1 MTTSRSSS
9 RDDKLLTKTEQQEQ
23 EQEQQQEIIPKD
35 DDAHNSNDA
44 TLLQKQP
51 ITTDQ
56 LLTNVFDPSKIKNFL
71 YKEEPNMARL
81 NGPSLDLISTT
92 AALLLKSIVEKA
104 IRLDNDN
111 GSSSSLQQQQEQQQQ
126 RNNKEGEKGPPEQIL
141 ITSTHLKRLISS
153 SNPSLEFLQETYENV
168 IDKDGSARVSSLR
181 EYIPAVKKVKVKQG
195 NKRGAAANS
204 SSSIINQSDNSK
216 DENNNN
222 NNNNNNSKRRRKTDS
237 GTCTSSAFIDSNTDS
252 KDSSLFSSDDAPLE
266 KAIADATNTKE
277 SRMLDT
283 IIADEDDYD

>member
-1 MTTSRSSS
+1 MATSRSSS
-9 RDDKLLTKTEQQEQ
+9 RDDKLLTKTEEQEQ
-23 EQEQQQEIIPKD
+23 EQEQQEIIPKD
-35 DDAHNSNDA
+35 ADAHNSNDA

-111 GSSSSLQQQQEQQQQ
+111 DSSSSLQQQQQQQ
-126 RNNKEGEKGPPEQIL
+126 RNNKEGDKGPPEQIL

-222 NNNNNNSKRRRKTDS
+222 NNSNNSKRRRKTDS
-237 GTCTSSAFIDSNTDS
+237 GTCTSSAFIDSNTNN

-277 SRMLDT
+277 SRMLDK

>member
-1 MTTSRSSS
+1 MATSRSSS

-23 EQEQQQEIIPKD
+23 EQEQQEIIPKD
-35 DDAHNSNDA
+35 ADAHNSNDI
-44 TLLQKQP
+44 TLLQKQR

-111 GSSSSLQQQQEQQQQ
+111 DSSSSLQQQQQQQQQ
-126 RNNKEGEKGPPEQIL
+126 RNNKEGDKGPPEQIL

-195 NKRGAAANS
+195 NKRGAAANP
-204 SSSIINQSDNSK
+204 SSSIINQSDNSR

-222 NNNNNNSKRRRKTDS
+222 SNNSKRRRKTDS
-237 GTCTSSAFIDSNTDS
+237 ETCTSSAFIDSNINNKS
-252 KDSSLFSSDDAPLE
+252 VG
-266 KAIADATNTKE
+266 
-277 SRMLDT
+277 
-283 IIADEDDYD
+283 

>member
-1 MTTSRSSS
+1 MATSRSSS

-23 EQEQQQEIIPKD
+23 EQQEIIPKD
-35 DDAHNSNDA
+35 DNAHNSNDI
-44 TLLQKQP
+44 TLLQKQR

-111 GSSSSLQQQQEQQQQ
+111 DSSSSLQQQQQQQQQQ
-126 RNNKEGEKGPPEQIL
+126 RNNKVGDKGPPEQIL

-195 NKRGAAANS
+195 NKRGAAANP
-204 SSSIINQSDNSK
+204 SSSIINQSDNSR

-222 NNNNNNSKRRRKTDS
+222 SNNSKRRRKTDS
-237 GTCTSSAFIDSNTDS
+237 GTCTSSAFIDSNTNN

-277 SRMLDT
+277 SRMLDK

>member
-1 MTTSRSSS
+1 MATSRSSS

-23 EQEQQQEIIPKD
+23 EQEQQEIIPKD
-35 DDAHNSNDA
+35 ADAHNSNDI
-44 TLLQKQP
+44 TLLQKQR

-111 GSSSSLQQQQEQQQQ
+111 GRSSSLQQQQQQQQQ

-195 NKRGAAANS
+195 NKRGAAANNP

-222 NNNNNNSKRRRKTDS
+222 NSNNSKRRRKTDS
-237 GTCTSSAFIDSNTDS
+237 GTCTSSAFIDSNTNN
-252 KDSSLFSSDDAPLE
+252 KDNSLFSSSDDAPLE

-277 SRMLDT
+277 SRMLDK

>member
-1 MTTSRSSS
+1 MATSRSSS

-23 EQEQQQEIIPKD
+23 EQEQEQQEIISKD
-35 DDAHNSNDA
+35 DDAHNSNDI

-111 GSSSSLQQQQEQQQQ
+111 DSSSSLQQQQQQQ
-126 RNNKEGEKGPPEQIL
+126 RNKKEGDKGPPEQIL

-204 SSSIINQSDNSK
+204 SSSIINQTDNSK

-222 NNNNNNSKRRRKTDS
+222 NNNSNNSKQRRKTDS
-237 GTCTSSAFIDSNTDS
+237 GTCTSSAFIDSNTNN
-252 KDSSLFSSDDAPLE
+252 KDNSLFSSSDDAPLE

-277 SRMLDT
+277 SRMLDK

>member
-1 MTTSRSSS
+1 MATSRSS

-23 EQEQQQEIIPKD
+23 EQEQQEIISKD
-35 DDAHNSNDA
+35 DDAHNSNDI

-51 ITTDQ
+51 ITNDQ

-111 GSSSSLQQQQEQQQQ
+111 GSSSSLQQQQQQQQQ
-126 RNNKEGEKGPPEQIL
+126 RNNKEGDKGPPEQIL

-181 EYIPAVKKVKVKQG
+181 EYIPAVKKVKVKQV
-195 NKRGAAANS
+195 NKRGAAAHP
-204 SSSIINQSDNSK
+204 SSSIINQTDNSK

-222 NNNNNNSKRRRKTDS
+222 NSNNSKRRRKTDS
-237 GTCTSSAFIDSNTDS
+237 GTYRSSAFIDNNTNN
-252 KDSSLFSSDDAPLE
+252 KDNSLFSSDDAPLK

-277 SRMLDT
+277 SRMLDK

>member
-1 MTTSRSSS
+1 MATSRSSS
-9 RDDKLLTKTEQQEQ
+9 RDDKLLTKTEEQEQ
-23 EQEQQQEIIPKD
+23 EQEQQEIIPKD
-35 DDAHNSNDA
+35 ADAHNSNDIA
-44 TLLQKQP
+44 LLQKQP
-51 ITTDQ
+51 ITTTDQ
-56 LLTNVFDPSKIKNFL
+56 LLTNVFDLSKIKNFL

-111 GSSSSLQQQQEQQQQ
+111 DSSSSLQQQQQQQQQ
-126 RNNKEGEKGPPEQIL
+126 RNNKEGDKGPPEQIL

-195 NKRGAAANS
+195 NKRGAAANP
-204 SSSIINQSDNSK
+204 SSSIINQTDNSR

-222 NNNNNNSKRRRKTDS
+222 NSNNSKQRRKTDS
-237 GTCTSSAFIDSNTDS
+237 GTCTSSAFIDSNTNN
-252 KDSSLFSSDDAPLE
+252 KDNSLFSSSDDAPLE

-277 SRMLDT
+277 SRMLDK

>member
-1 MTTSRSSS
+1 MATSRSSS
-9 RDDKLLTKTEQQEQ
+9 RDDKLLTKTEEQEQ
-23 EQEQQQEIIPKD
+23 EQEQQEIIPKD
-35 DDAHNSNDA
+35 ADAHNSNDI
-44 TLLQKQP
+44 TLLQKQR

-111 GSSSSLQQQQEQQQQ
+111 GSSSSCLQQQQ
-126 RNNKEGEKGPPEQIL
+126 RNNKVGDKGPPEQIL

-204 SSSIINQSDNSK
+204 SSSIINQSDNSR
-216 DENNNN
+216 DENNNS
-222 NNNNNNSKRRRKTDS
+222 NNSKRRRKTDFE
-237 GTCTSSAFIDSNTDS
+237 TCTSSAFIDNNTNN

-277 SRMLDT
+277 SRMLDK

>member
-1 MTTSRSSS
+1 MATSRSSS

-23 EQEQQQEIIPKD
+23 EQQEIIPKD
-35 DDAHNSNDA
+35 DNAHNSNDI
-44 TLLQKQP
+44 TLLQEQR

-56 LLTNVFDPSKIKNFL
+56 ILTNVFDPSKIKNFL

-111 GSSSSLQQQQEQQQQ
+111 DSSSSLQQQQQQ
-126 RNNKEGEKGPPEQIL
+126 RNKKEGDKGPPEQIL

-195 NKRGAAANS
+195 NKRGAAANP

-222 NNNNNNSKRRRKTDS
+222 NSNNSKRRRKTDS
-237 GTCTSSAFIDSNTDS
+237 GTCTSSAFIDSNTNN
-252 KDSSLFSSDDAPLE
+252 KDNSLFSSDDAPLK

-277 SRMLDT
+277 SRMLDK

>member
-1 MTTSRSSS
+1 MATSRSSS
-9 RDDKLLTKTEQQEQ
+9 RDDKLLTKTEEQEQ
-23 EQEQQQEIIPKD
+23 EQEQQEIIPKD
-35 DDAHNSNDA
+35 ADAHNSNDI
-44 TLLQKQP
+44 TLLQKQR

-111 GSSSSLQQQQEQQQQ
+111 DSSSSLQQQQQQQ
-126 RNNKEGEKGPPEQIL
+126 RNKKEGDKGPPEQIL

-204 SSSIINQSDNSK
+204 SSSIINQTDNSK

-222 NNNNNNSKRRRKTDS
+222 NNSNNSKRRRKTDS
-237 GTCTSSAFIDSNTDS
+237 GTCTSSAFIDSNTNS

-277 SRMLDT
+277 SRMLDK